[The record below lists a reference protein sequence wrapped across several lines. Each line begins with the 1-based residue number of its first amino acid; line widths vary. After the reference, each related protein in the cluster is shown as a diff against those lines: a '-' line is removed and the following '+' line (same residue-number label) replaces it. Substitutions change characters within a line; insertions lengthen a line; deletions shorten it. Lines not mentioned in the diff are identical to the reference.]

1 MKWQHCTQKM
11 RFSIKDFFS
20 KCDQIRRKPQI
31 WSHLLKKSLMK
42 NFIFMQCKTNKI
54 HQNQHAG
61 SISFYRGF
69 FKNKKGP
76 GTTFQATINA
86 EFFDKNF
93 SFAILH
99 KLAKFLF

>member
-1 MKWQHCTQKM
+1 MKFLKQADNIEYEMTTLQQKM

-20 KCDQIRRKPQI
+20 KGDQICRKPQI
-31 WSHLLKKSLMK
+31 WSHLLKKPLMK

-76 GTTFQATINA
+76 GTTF
-86 EFFDKNF
+86 
-93 SFAILH
+93 
-99 KLAKFLF
+99 